1 MGWTSYR
8 IDKNETI
15 DQTMRREFTQSS
27 QGGTRS
33 AWDVIHS
40 ATVGAV
46 WYAAIR
52 RTDYDTSTPDGSTRE
67 RVTYYGAVCLTQ
79 RKTPKGSDRTEFFY
93 KDMDESVMPY
103 YFDCP
108 ARILDFLDTHAP
120 VTEGN
125 AQAWRARCRQRL
137 AEKNQRNKERKHEQ
151 REARARFLAFMRE
164 HVQIIN
170 VKG

>member
-8 IDKNETI
+8 INKRETI
-15 DQTMRREFTQSS
+15 DQTLRQEFTQSS
-27 QGGTRS
+27 QGGARS
-33 AWDVIHS
+33 AWDVMHS

-46 WYAAIR
+46 WYAAMR

-67 RVTYYGAVCLTQ
+67 RVTYYGMVCLTE
-79 RKTPKGSDRTEFFY
+79 RRTPKGSDRTEFAY
-93 KDMDESVMPY
+93 KDMDESMLPF

-125 AQAWRARCRQRL
+125 ALAWRARCRQRL
-137 AEKNQRNKERKHEQ
+137 AEKNQRNKERKQAHQ
-151 REARARFLAFMRE
+151 QARARLQAFIRD
-164 HVQIIN
+164 HVQIIHIK
-170 VKG
+170 V